1 MKKEEKNTKNSLQTS
16 SSKLSTKYDQ
26 LAPNNAKKTCL
37 LARSLQL
44 SYWYTLQHK
53 SAYKF
58 NFQTKSQ
65 EKYSNILTL
74 KWKEWKN
81 VVYSIS
87 MTIFVD
93 FVLPIQFSTW
103 ITSRFHKHIS
113 IKKLWF
119 SFEKI
124 DWFLIVDEKRTYLVK
139 NRKTN
144 WDSWK

>member
-1 MKKEEKNTKNSLQTS
+1 MKKEEKKHKKLCKLPLQNY
-16 SSKLSTKYDQ
+16 LQ
-26 LAPNNAKKTCL
+26 NMINLLQIMLKTCL
-37 LARSLQL
+37 LVRSLQL

-53 SAYKF
+53 SAYRF

-93 FVLPIQFSTW
+93 FTLPIQFSTW

-139 NRKTN
+139 DRKTN

>member
-1 MKKEEKNTKNSLQTS
+1 MKKEEKKHKKLWKLPLQNY
-16 SSKLSTKYDQ
+16 LQ
-26 LAPNNAKKTCL
+26 NMINLLQIMLKTCL
-37 LARSLQL
+37 LVRSLQL

-53 SAYKF
+53 SAYRF

-93 FVLPIQFSTW
+93 FTLPIQFSTW

-139 NRKTN
+139 DRKTN

>member
-1 MKKEEKNTKNSLQTS
+1 MINLLQIM
-16 SSKLSTKYDQ
+16 L
-26 LAPNNAKKTCL
+26 KTCL
-37 LARSLQL
+37 LVRSLQL

-87 MTIFVD
+87 MTVFVD
-93 FVLPIQFSTW
+93 FTLPIQFSTW

-139 NRKTN
+139 IEKQIGTVGSNPKY
-144 WDSWK
+144 SESGKQKI

>member
-1 MKKEEKNTKNSLQTS
+1 MKKKKKKHKKL
-16 SSKLSTKYDQ
+16 SKLPLQNYLQNMINLLQIS
-26 LAPNNAKKTCL
+26 LKTCL
-37 LARSLQL
+37 LVRSLQL

-58 NFQTKSQ
+58 NFQIKSQ

-87 MTIFVD
+87 MTVFVD
-93 FVLPIQFSTW
+93 FALPIQFSTW

-139 NRKTN
+139 DRKTN